1 MKFTRKGG
9 IEFGYTRKDKL
20 LEFYVIDAGIGLP
33 IAMKEK
39 VFERFHQVDNTLTRG
54 YEGAGLGLSITKGFV
69 EMLGGNIWVESVVG
83 EGCTFLFTLEYTPA
97 ASPQTSQPFPTNEE
111 LALPLPDVTLLI
123 AEDDAM
129 SSLLLTKSLQG
140 ENIHILTA
148 DHGQQ
153 AVELVR
159 QHPEINIGV
168 ASGKGSWSTLRGYN
182 NITVYIHIMLCVVQ
196 GLCGNDR
203 LTYRDLRC
211 CFLEQGLG

>member
-20 LEFYVIDAGIGLP
+20 LEFYVIDSGIGLP

-54 YEGAGLGLSITKGFV
+54 YEGAGLGSSITKGFV

-123 AEDDAM
+123 A
-129 SSLLLTKSLQG
+129 
-140 ENIHILTA
+140 
-148 DHGQQ
+148 
-153 AVELVR
+153 
-159 QHPEINIGV
+159 INIGV

-211 CFLEQGLG
+211 CFLGQGLG